1 MGSKTFIKITNK
13 DIFEK
18 LVGIEKHLGNL
29 NGTTR
34 VHSWAIGIIVLLIV
48 ALFKIAA

>member
-1 MGSKTFIKITNK
+1 MGSKTFIKITNR

-18 LVGIEKHLGNL
+18 LGGIEKHLEKL
-29 NGTTR
+29 NVKSA